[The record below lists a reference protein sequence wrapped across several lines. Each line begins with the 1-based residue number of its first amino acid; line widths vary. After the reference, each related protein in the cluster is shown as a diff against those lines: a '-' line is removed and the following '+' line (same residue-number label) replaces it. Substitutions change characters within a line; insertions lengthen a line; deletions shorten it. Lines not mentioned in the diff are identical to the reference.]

1 MSIEISFLSYT
12 QCIEPILAIL
22 ASTVMFR
29 SLTAGRPVLSPRRLP
44 AAAEGNTTRCRL
56 FAS

>member
-12 QCIEPILAIL
+12 QCIEPILATL

-29 SLTAGRPVLSPRRLP
+29 SLMAGQPALSPRRLP
-44 AAAEGNTTRCRL
+44 VAAERNTTHCRL
-56 FAS
+56 FVS